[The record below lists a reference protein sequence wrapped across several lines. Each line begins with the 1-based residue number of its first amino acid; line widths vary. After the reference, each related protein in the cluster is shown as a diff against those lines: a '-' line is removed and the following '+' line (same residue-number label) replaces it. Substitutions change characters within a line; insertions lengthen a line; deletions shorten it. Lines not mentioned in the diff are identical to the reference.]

1 MPYSWY
7 PLLKRF
13 WETSFFLK
21 CLDDEKDEAAEPS
34 VAVCFEE
41 ADYEPLE
48 AASDKDKLLKGE
60 WRVLGMVPCSQN
72 YVVYVCI
79 RKNLSIMSSWE
90 LFFFVMIYLIVIAN
104 VG

>member
-13 WETSFFLK
+13 RETSLSLK

-60 WRVLGMVPCSQN
+60 WRVLG
-72 YVVYVCI
+72 
-79 RKNLSIMSSWE
+79 
-90 LFFFVMIYLIVIAN
+90 
-104 VG
+104 